1 MERGEKVI
9 WRMDG
14 CIQLLDV
21 LNNGMCC
28 VIFGWPEKE
37 CLSVRACVHA
47 GQLGPVSKPV
57 IRVFEPL
64 CRPSQTPPKKV
75 TSSYVH
81 VGAESVPAYFYFCF
95 LLLLDLFTVVCVC
108 VSLSTPCLPLYGV
121 ENRVEDVLLRKSTL
135 NIFIYQN
142 AHMLLDR
149 LSSPPSK
156 MNKRKNTKKI
166 QKNKIG

>member
-1 MERGEKVI
+1 VKRSSDG
-9 WRMDG
+9 WMDG

-121 ENRVEDVLLRKSTL
+121 ENRVGDVLLRKSTL

-156 MNKRKNTKKI
+156 MNKRKNTKKY
-166 QKNKIG
+166 KKIIIG

>member
-1 MERGEKVI
+1 VKRSSDG
-9 WRMDG
+9 WMDG

-108 VSLSTPCLPLYGV
+108 VSLYLRLVSLYTGWKIGWGTFCSGRAPSTFSYIKMRTCCSTVCHLPP
-121 ENRVEDVLLRKSTL
+121 RKW
-135 NIFIYQN
+135 IREKI
-142 AHMLLDR
+142 
-149 LSSPPSK
+149 P
-156 MNKRKNTKKI
+156 KNTKK
-166 QKNKIG
+166 

>member
-1 MERGEKVI
+1 MEWGEKVI
-9 WRMDG
+9 WWMDG

-28 VIFGWPEKE
+28 VIFSWQEKE

-57 IRVFEPL
+57 IRVFELL
-64 CRPSQTPPKKV
+64 CRPSQNPTQKV

-81 VGAESVPAYFYFCF
+81 VGAESVPAFFFFFPSSIGFIYSC
-95 LLLLDLFTVVCVC
+95 VCVC

-121 ENRVEDVLLRKSTL
+121 WNRVGDVLLRKSTL
-135 NIFIYQN
+135 NHFHISKCSHAARPFVI
-142 AHMLLDR
+142 
-149 LSSPPSK
+149 SPLE
-156 MNKRKNTKKI
+156 NE
-166 QKNKIG
+166 